1 MHLQPYLK
9 RIGYRGDV
17 RPDHAVLVALQRSHV
32 CSVAFENLDVQL
44 GNPVTISAQAAY
56 EKIVINGRG
65 GWCYEQNGLFGWALS
80 EIGFN
85 VTRVAA
91 AVMRQGRGDASLAN
105 HLCLLV
111 NTPESPQR
119 YLVDVGFGGSMLVPI
134 ELLDGEYAQAP
145 FRLGLKKN
153 EDGYWRFWEDLGGGR
168 FSFDFLDEPADEAA
182 LQAKCAI
189 LQSDPSSNFV
199 LNLVAQ
205 LRTRD
210 RHKVLRG
217 RVLRIAT
224 ATEVSEHMLHSADE
238 LVGTL
243 ATQFHLHLPEATKLW
258 PKVMARHED
267 ILHAK
272 SDVRGS

>member
-17 RPDHAVLVALQRSHV
+17 RPDHAVLVALQRSHI

-44 GNPVTISAQAAY
+44 GKPVTISAQAAY
-56 EKIVINGRG
+56 EKIVVNGRG

-91 AVMRQGRGDASLAN
+91 AVMRQDRGDASLAN

-111 NTPESPQR
+111 STPESPQR

-134 ELLDGEYAQAP
+134 ELLGGEYAQAP

-153 EDGYWRFWEDLGGGR
+153 EDGYWRFWEDLGDGE
-168 FSFDFLDEPADEAA
+168 FSFDFRAEPADEAA
-182 LQAKCAI
+182 LQARCAL
-189 LQSDPSSNFV
+189 LQSDPSSTFV

-210 RHKVLRG
+210 QHKILRG
-217 RVLRIAT
+217 RVLRIASGT
-224 ATEVSEHMLHSADE
+224 GVSKQTLNSADE
-238 LVGTL
+238 LVDTL
-243 ATQFHLHLPEATKLW
+243 ASHFHLHMPEVAELW
-258 PKVMARHED
+258 PRVMARHGD
-267 ILHAK
+267 LF
-272 SDVRGS
+272 R